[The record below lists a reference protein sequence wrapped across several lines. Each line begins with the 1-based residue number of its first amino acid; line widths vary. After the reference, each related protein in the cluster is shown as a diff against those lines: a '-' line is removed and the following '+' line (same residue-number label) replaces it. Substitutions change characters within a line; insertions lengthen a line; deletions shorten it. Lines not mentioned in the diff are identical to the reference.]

1 MCSCEYFF
9 VLPANIFCL
18 LFLVTFFLADS
29 ERALDKGCSFGFLPG
44 FPFLQQ
50 NLLLVVHAVFLFFLF
65 DSCQLL
71 ESAQLLILLN
81 LLLELLSS
89 CKNFVSGDVK
99 FDHCRALCLFGSETG
114 LYVLLFEHFVFGFD
128 GRLGKCNLNSS

>member
-1 MCSCEYFF
+1 MGSCEYFF

-50 NLLLVVHAVFLFFLF
+50 NLLLVVHAVFLFFLL

-81 LLLELLSS
+81 LLLELFSS